1 MSDFPF
7 SYDKILLQNQQNN
20 RSICHIFISHQSLA
34 EEKSLGKL
42 FLLAEIKST
51 NTHVPEIISQIQEE
65 AKLSYFNTDD
75 LNIETAFEK
84 ALEKVNQKVAD
95 MVGDYDLNW
104 LDRFSGAL
112 IILKGNKLHFSNIGE
127 TQVFLVRNQRI
138 QNIIQTTA
146 EHQITEKINPLKA
159 FSHIISGSLQP
170 GDILIFCTPS
180 LLDYLSLEKIKRT
193 VSDYHIHQATNSLER
208 LLTENTNNASIAVLI
223 IKLEA
228 NNVPTSMPI
237 TTRQTTP
244 QVTYAPSDRLTPQSS
259 MDELLNKGT
268 ATEKILSPSLS
279 SYVWH
284 LIKRGFSSITNF
296 VRLKILRES
305 PRRVHWQQQVKGA
318 AEYSPTVASSR
329 KITLPGKDITSKI
342 LTTFAAAVSKG
353 FQFISNIF
361 KKNEKAEANI
371 KFTPSFKPSLTQ
383 CIISFKKLPRL
394 SKILLLAAIVIVFFL
409 SQSIYSLAAKNYN
422 KKHSLDVNQT
432 ISNIAQKISQAEAA
446 LTYDHDDYAK
456 QLLAEAK
463 TLLDTLPDKS
473 KQEKQKISELQA
485 DIDKQLQKTKHL
497 VEVASPVVVAD
508 LAAQDNT
515 VNVNSLSFFKNT
527 LFTFDPDKKNIYNI
541 TADSGQVV
549 SFPLETDNDLLY
561 LLPQN
566 NQTLLILNSA
576 NKLDSFT
583 LTNKKLSALN
593 FNFAS
598 TDINIACL
606 AYYENRLYFLDI
618 KNNQILKSNSGGG
631 GFSTPVPWIKD
642 STDVREAISLVVDG
656 NIYTLDK
663 NGSVNKLTSGQ
674 KQAWALSTVE
684 PALTKANKI
693 WTDVE
698 TKTKNLYVLD
708 STGKR
713 IVEFAKDNGKFLNQ
727 YISPAFNSIKDF
739 TVDPVG
745 KKIYVLDGSKILA
758 LDLVAT

>member
-7 SYDKILLQNQQNN
+7 SYDKILLQDQQNDH
-20 RSICHIFISHQSLA
+20 STCHIFVSHQSLA

-51 NTHVPEIISQIQEE
+51 DTHVPEIISQIQEE

-104 LDRFSGAL
+104 LDRFSGTLA
-112 IILKGNKLHFSNIGE
+112 ILKGNNLHFSNIGA

-146 EHQITEKINPLKA
+146 EHEITGKINPLKA

-170 GDILIFCTPS
+170 GDVLIFCTPS

-193 VSDYHIHQATNSLER
+193 VSDYNAHQASSSLER
-208 LLTENTNNASIAVLI
+208 LLSENANNASIAVLI
-223 IKLEA
+223 VKLEA
-228 NNVPTSMPI
+228 DNVPASMPA
-237 TTRQTTP
+237 TARQTAP
-244 QVTYAPSDRLTPQSS
+244 QVSYAPDNRLTPQSS
-259 MDELLNKGT
+259 MDELLNKGV
-268 ATEKILSPSLS
+268 ATEKIMSPSLS
-279 SYVWH
+279 GYVWQSV
-284 LIKRGFSSITNF
+284 KRGFSSVTSF

-329 KITLPGKDITSKI
+329 KTTLPGKDTVSKI
-342 LTTFAAAVSKG
+342 LTTSAAASSKG
-353 FQFISNIF
+353 FQFISNLF
-361 KKNEKAEANI
+361 KKKDKTATDV
-371 KFTPSFKPSLTQ
+371 KFTPRLKPSLTRY
-383 CIISFKKLPRL
+383 IVSFKKLPRL
-394 SKILLLAAIVIVFFL
+394 SKILFLAAIVIVFFL

-422 KKHSLDVNQT
+422 KEQNLDVNQT
-432 ISNIAQKISQAEAA
+432 ISDITQKISQAEAA
-446 LTYDHDDYAK
+446 LTYNNEDGAK
-456 QLLAEAK
+456 QLLADAK

-497 VEVASPVVVAD
+497 VEVASPAVVAD

-515 VNVNSLSFFKNT
+515 VDANSLSFFNNT
-527 LFTFDPDKKNIYNI
+527 LFTFDPGKKNIYNV

-549 SFPLETDNDLLY
+549 SFPLETDNGLLY

-598 TDINIACL
+598 TDINIAGM

-618 KNNQILKSNSGGG
+618 KNNQILRSNSGSG
-631 GFSTPVPWIKD
+631 GFSTPVSWIKD
-642 STDVREAISLVVDG
+642 STDVREVVSLVVDG

-663 NGSVNKLTSGQ
+663 NGGVTRLTSGQ
-674 KQAWALSTVE
+674 KQAWTLSTVE

-713 IVEFAKDNGKFLNQ
+713 IVEFSKEDGKFLNQ
-727 YISPAFNSIKDF
+727 YVSPAFNSIKDF
-739 TVDPVG
+739 TVDPAG
-745 KKIYVLDGSKILA
+745 KKIYVLDGNKILA
-758 LDLVAT
+758 LDLAT